1 MPETLQASPDSN
13 QRCDSLTLVALPN
26 AVWISRAYV
35 AATLRAWGHQD
46 DEFVD
51 DAQLTVSELVT
62 NSVNALGFQDTRT
75 RMGVILSSESLIR
88 IIITELAY
96 ELKIEVWDGSRG
108 APEQRSAGVDSIN
121 GRGLEIVA
129 ALAKKWGHRFPR
141 EGELAGGKVVWAL
154 LPFP

>member
-1 MPETLQASPDSN
+1 
-13 QRCDSLTLVALPN
+13 
-26 AVWISRAYV
+26 
-35 AATLRAWGHQD
+35 
-46 DEFVD
+46 
-51 DAQLTVSELVT
+51 
-62 NSVNALGFQDTRT
+62 
-75 RMGVILSSESLIR
+75 MGVILSSESLIR

-96 ELKIEVWDGSRG
+96 ELKIEVWDGGGG
-108 APEQRSAGVDSIN
+108 APEQRSSGVESVN